1 MKPPLSMTLVGAG
14 GAGTVRWD
22 LRLNIGKPRGSVKR
36 PGASG

>member
-1 MKPPLSMTLVGAG
+1 MTLVGAS

-22 LRLNIGKPRGSVKR
+22 LRLNIGKPCGSVKP